1 MPDEASNDPET
12 RFLERVERRAR
23 FLKLLFI
30 AELGIYLSPDE
41 QQRKRTIEG
50 LVRMIARQ
58 SELPHLR
65 PEALNK
71 GYEIVLGHLEAM
83 QRVLPHDVQ
92 YRNRLRRNW

>member
-1 MPDEASNDPET
+1 MAEPLTDPEA
-12 RFLERVERRAR
+12 RFLHRVERRAS
-23 FLKLLFI
+23 FLKTLFI
-30 AELGIYLSPDE
+30 AEMGIYLSPDDH
-41 QQRKRTIEG
+41 QRKRTIES

-65 PEALNK
+65 PDTLRQA
-71 GYEIVLGHLEAM
+71 YEMFNVHLEGM